1 MLHITSV
8 SCTRVA
14 TMWMLYVHCAA
25 TKFVGVDCALL
36 LRVISTLISKR
47 YSLRFGLGP
56 CTPTFFGEVL
66 LKTIMHYVR
75 LKVAMWQR
83 KYSTIWTLYVTC
95 AILTFA
101 MMRQ

>member
-8 SCTRVA
+8 SYTRLA

-47 YSLRFGLGP
+47 YSLRFGIGP

-66 LKTIMHYVR
+66 LKKIMQCVK
-75 LKVAMWQR
+75 LKVAM
-83 KYSTIWTLYVTC
+83 
-95 AILTFA
+95 
-101 MMRQ
+101 

>member
-1 MLHITSV
+1 MLHIPSV

-66 LKTIMHYVR
+66 LKKLMQCVKQ
-75 LKVAMWQR
+75 KVAM
-83 KYSTIWTLYVTC
+83 
-95 AILTFA
+95 
-101 MMRQ
+101 